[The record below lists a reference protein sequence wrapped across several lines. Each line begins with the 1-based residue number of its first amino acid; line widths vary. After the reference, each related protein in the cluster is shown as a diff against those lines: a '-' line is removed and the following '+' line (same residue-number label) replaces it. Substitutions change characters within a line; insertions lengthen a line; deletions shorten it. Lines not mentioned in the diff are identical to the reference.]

1 MLKVRLS
8 NQNDTK
14 DLFQWRN
21 EITSR
26 QMLFNSSLIEW
37 NEHLSWHKNLL
48 KNKNIHLLI
57 GLNENEEKVG
67 VVYFNIQKNNTKV
80 SINLSSQSRGRGLSK
95 IFLMEGIKNFKKVF
109 PYQKTILAEI
119 KTKNI
124 KSIKLFKSAGFIL
137 VKETNNVVVYSINL

>member
-1 MLKVRLS
+1 M
-8 NQNDTK
+8 
-14 DLFQWRN
+14 
-21 EITSR
+21 
-26 QMLFNSSLIEW
+26 
-37 NEHLSWHKNLL
+37 
-48 KNKNIHLLI
+48 
-57 GLNENEEKVG
+57 NENEEKVG

-95 IFLMEGIKNFKKVF
+95 IFLKEGIKNFKKVF

-124 KSIKLFKSAGFIL
+124 KSIKLFKSAGFIF